1 MNNERIEVCGI
12 MTSGKT
18 TLVRLF
24 EKNGF
29 GAFYERYWE
38 NPFVNAFYLDK
49 SEECVFETEM
59 VFTLLHYN
67 GIRNNRAVC
76 YDYSLLQD
84 LSYSEI
90 NLTGN
95 HAAIYKEFYD
105 SLMNEIQMPKYLI
118 YLKCDVETAMIRLKK
133 RGRHMEQEIPVEY
146 LQKIKEKLEEKVLEH
161 PNLLII
167 DSEKVNFLA
176 EEEAVMKIVKK
187 YLCS

>member
-12 MTSGKT
+12 MASGKT

-84 LSYSEI
+84 
-90 NLTGN
+90 
-95 HAAIYKEFYD
+95 F
-105 SLMNEIQMPKYLI
+105 QMPKYLI

-133 RGRHMEQEIPVEY
+133 RGRNMEQEIPVEY

>member
-12 MTSGKT
+12 MASGKT

-29 GAFYERYWE
+29 GAFYWE

-133 RGRHMEQEIPVEY
+133 RGRNMEQEIPVEY
-146 LQKIKEKLEEKVLEH
+146 LQKIKEKLEE
-161 PNLLII
+161 
-167 DSEKVNFLA
+167 
-176 EEEAVMKIVKK
+176 EAVMKIVKK

>member
-12 MTSGKT
+12 MASGKT

-59 VFTLLHYN
+59 VFTLL
-67 GIRNNRAVC
+67 
-76 YDYSLLQD
+76 QD
-84 LSYSEI
+84 
-90 NLTGN
+90 
-95 HAAIYKEFYD
+95 F
-105 SLMNEIQMPKYLI
+105 QMPKYLI

-133 RGRHMEQEIPVEY
+133 RGRNMEQEIPVEY